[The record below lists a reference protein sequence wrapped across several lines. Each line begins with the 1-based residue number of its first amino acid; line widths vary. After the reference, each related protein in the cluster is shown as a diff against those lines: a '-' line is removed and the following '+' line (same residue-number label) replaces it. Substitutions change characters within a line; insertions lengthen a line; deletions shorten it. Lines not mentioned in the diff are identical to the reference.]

1 MEELLDTILLAICD
15 GASDDERRSGI
26 AACRAVAE
34 ALEGG
39 LVDDVATTP
48 LEDSANNSAAPTTT
62 ATIAA
67 VTPPLV
73 ANPAASNPFSGMTAD
88 QILELAIAK
97 LRGAV
102 GENAAPSPAGQ
113 PFRLTLV
120 PVPRFP

>member
-1 MEELLDTILLAICD
+1 MEELLDSILVAICD
-15 GASDDERRSGI
+15 GASDEERRSGI

-34 ALEGG
+34 ALEGR
-39 LVDDVATTP
+39 LVDDAAAAP
-48 LEDSANNSAAPTTT
+48 LDDSASNSSARDAAAPV
-62 ATIAA
+62 AV
-67 VTPPLV
+67 VTPPVV
-73 ANPAASNPFSGMTAD
+73 ANPAASNPFAGMGAD

-120 PVPRFP
+120 PVPRLP